1 MEMST
6 EKKPADGKAVQGPA
20 TNKYRPS
27 NVAPPPEE
35 EMRHT
40 ALGGKVTVQETS
52 GVAAAEA
59 VGKLQPDPD
68 EDPQKTAGSG

>member
-1 MEMST
+1 MLMESD
-6 EKKPADGKAVQGPA
+6 KSLKDGEATQGPA
-20 TNKYRPS
+20 TKKYRPS
-27 NVAPPPEE
+27 NVAPPPED
-35 EMRHT
+35 EMRHS

-59 VGKLQPDPD
+59 LGKLEPDPE

>member
-1 MEMST
+1 MIETPEPSDG
-6 EKKPADGKAVQGPA
+6 ADVQGPA
-20 TNKYRPS
+20 TDKYRPS

-40 ALGGKVTVQETS
+40 AADGGLIVQETS

-59 VGKLQPDPD
+59 TGKLRAEDE
-68 EDPQKTAGSG
+68 EDPEKTAGSG

>member
-1 MEMST
+1 MTGDAQSER
-6 EKKPADGKAVQGPA
+6 GKAVQGPA

-27 NVAPPPEE
+27 NVAPPPED

-40 ALGGKVTVQETS
+40 ALGGKVTVQEAS

-59 VGKLQPDPD
+59 LGKLKPDPE
-68 EDPQKTAGSG
+68 EDPQETAGSG

>member
-1 MEMST
+1 MNDQKLE
-6 EKKPADGKAVQGPA
+6 GGLAVQGPA

-40 ALGGKVTVQETS
+40 ALGGKVIVQETS

-59 VGKLQPDPD
+59 LGKLEPDPE
-68 EDPQKTAGSG
+68 EDPRKTAGSG

>member
-1 MEMST
+1 MARD
-6 EKKPADGKAVQGPA
+6 EKLKGGEAVQGPA

-27 NVAPPPEE
+27 NVAPPPEQ

-59 VGKLQPDPD
+59 VGKLQADPE
-68 EDPQKTAGSG
+68 EDPRKTAGSG